1 MAKFRAGIVG
11 FTGYSGAEAAKLLER
26 HPDIDPVL
34 LEHRPMSP
42 DEMPVFET
50 GIERVPFDVSK
61 PNEAGLDAVLL
72 ATHHDVS
79 LDTAPAALEAG
90 LIVVDLSAA
99 FRLRTLANYE
109 RWYKLQHPRED
120 LLVEAAYGLPEFF
133 REMVKVSKLIANPGC
148 YPTACNLA
156 VRPLI
161 VDAVLARE
169 FGVICDGKSGVS
181 GAGRKPSIRTH
192 FSEAVDN
199 FSAYGVMFH
208 RHTPEVMLIS
218 DLEEHEFSFTAQL
231 LPLHRGI
238 LETIYVRTSEE
249 MTHADLTALY
259 RKHYEAEPFVRI
271 YPEGRVPALRDVQ
284 GTNYCDIGF
293 IVDPSTKRVTIVA
306 AIDNLLK
313 GAAGQAVQNLN
324 LTLGL
329 EETAGLL

>member
-11 FTGYSGAEAAKLLER
+11 FTGYSGAEAAKLLQH

-34 LEHRPMSP
+34 LEHRPLAP
-42 DEMPVFET
+42 DELPVFET
-50 GIERVPFDVSK
+50 GIERVPWNAAK
-61 PNEAGLDAVLL
+61 PNAAGVDAVLL

-79 LDTAPAALEAG
+79 LDAAPAALEAG
-90 LIVVDLSAA
+90 LVVVDLSAA
-99 FRLRTLANYE
+99 YRLRTLANYA
-109 RWYKLQHPRED
+109 RWYEFDHPHED
-120 LLVEAAYGLPEFF
+120 LLTEAAYGLPEFF
-133 REMVKVSKLIANPGC
+133 RQMVKISKLIANPGC

-161 VDAVLARE
+161 VDAVLQRE
-169 FGVICDGKSGVS
+169 FGVVCDAKSGVS
-181 GAGRKPSIRTH
+181 GAGRKPSLKTH

-218 DLEEHEFSFTAQL
+218 DLEEHELSFTAQL

-238 LETIYVRTSEE
+238 LETIYVRTAEE

-259 RKHYEAEPFVRI
+259 EKHYGSEPFVRI

-293 IVDPSTKRVTIVA
+293 VVDPKTRRVTIVA

-313 GAAGQAVQNLN
+313 GAAGQALQNLN
-324 LTLGL
+324 LALGL
-329 EETAGLL
+329 DETAGLL